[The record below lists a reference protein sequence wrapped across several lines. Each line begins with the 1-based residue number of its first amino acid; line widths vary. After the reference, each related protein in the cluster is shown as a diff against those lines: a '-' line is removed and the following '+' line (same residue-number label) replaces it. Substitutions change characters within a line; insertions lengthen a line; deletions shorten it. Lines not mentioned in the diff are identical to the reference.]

1 MLRINARPGQTWIER
16 RDQLAADVSAHGV
29 QPRRRTVTQLEA
41 AADGGVDVTFSDGQK
56 AWRTSFSAWLSWI
69 ELTGAELA

>member
-16 RDQLAADVSAHGV
+16 CDDSTVAYD

-56 AWRTSFSAWLSWI
+56 AWRTSFTGWMNWI